1 MSLFQRS
8 QVPTGP
14 SFTKSS
20 MATKRIY
27 LSKKKLYDFGRI
39 VCLPDAEK
47 RAKIRPR
54 KSEIFWCTC
63 YRQTQRQYAICLTLN
78 LILNLLSV
86 FFCSRSDISATVPNF
101 GLKFNSKTIS
111 RSVTMC
117 QLELNI
123 SSNRSFLKMY
133 SMWGS
138 PPPSG
143 FSQKAKYVEFLNIF
157 RVLSTLKVNNY

>member
-54 KSEIFWCTC
+54 KSEILWCTC

-101 GLKFNSKTIS
+101 GLKFWQFNSEYLENNKSQRYNVSI
-111 RSVTMC
+111 RAQH
-117 QLELNI
+117 QLE
-123 SSNRSFLKMY
+123 
-133 SMWGS
+133 
-138 PPPSG
+138 
-143 FSQKAKYVEFLNIF
+143 QE
-157 RVLSTLKVNNY
+157 LSKNV

>member
-54 KSEIFWCTC
+54 KSEILWCTC

-86 FFCSRSDISATVPNF
+86 FFVPGQISRRRCQILGLNF
-101 GLKFNSKTIS
+101 GNLTPNISKTIS

-133 SMWGS
+133 SM
-138 PPPSG
+138 
-143 FSQKAKYVEFLNIF
+143 E
-157 RVLSTLKVNNY
+157 R